1 VSTRFL
7 SSNPQDLQVTS
18 VLADAAKGGW
28 EIQIESYQDTDMIAK
43 WQAVVLMLRL
53 YTPSGWDEEEREV
66 FVGHALP
73 LGFSFDMPFST
84 ARFNAA
90 TSNRFLE
97 NASLQGIG
105 FADQSTTTAP
115 FNDHQILNMRIGHII
130 KHIVENHCNISTS
143 THPEGWVDTS
153 DIDVGPPPADPDCS
167 TRVNRYNVRSTNN
180 MWSALQNIARNEFY
194 YIYFDKLNA
203 LHYTSHPMFDAVPP
217 ASVMEFTADFCSG
230 RPTVTPNAEK
240 KVSQVV
246 LGATDADGTVYN
258 SQYPAQPSDEGVP
271 KPLTRCRVSTQARLD
286 ELAQRQYF
294 WETRDWTVQ
303 WPAPG
308 WCGFFFELLDR
319 VKLTYAGTTANGVEI
334 DWTEKY
340 FWVHRIQMNP
350 GPGQT
355 GQTVFTLEEE
365 AW

>member
-1 VSTRFL
+1 MSTRFL
-7 SSNPQDLQVTS
+7 SSNLQDVQVTS

-28 EIQIESYQDTDMIAK
+28 ECQLETYQDTDAIQK
-43 WQAVVLMLRL
+43 WQAIELMLRL

-73 LGFSFDMPFST
+73 LGFNFDMPFST

-105 FADQSTTTAP
+105 FTEQAAP
-115 FNDHQILNMRIGHII
+115 TNDHQITGMRIGHMIE
-130 KHIVENHCNISTS
+130 HIVEHHCNISTS
-143 THPEGWVDTS
+143 VHPEGWVDTG
-153 DIDVGPPPADPDCS
+153 DIDVTNS
-167 TRVNRYNVRSTNN
+167 TRVDRYNIHATNN
-180 MWSALQNIARNEFY
+180 MWSTLQNMARNEFY

-203 LHYTSHPMFDAVPP
+203 LHYISHPMFDAVPP
-217 ASVMEFTADFCSG
+217 VPVMEFTADFCSG
-230 RPTVTPNAEK
+230 SPTVTPRAEK
-240 KVSQVV
+240 KVSQVI

-258 SQYPAQPSDEGVP
+258 SQYPPQPADEGIP
-271 KPLTRCRVSTQARLD
+271 KEMLRCRVGGAGPQARLD
-286 ELAQRQYF
+286 LLARRQYD

-319 VKLTYAGTTANGVEI
+319 VQLTYTGTSYNGVEI

-340 FWVHRIQMNP
+340 FWIHRIQMNP

-355 GQTVFTLEEE
+355 GTTVFTLEEE
-365 AW
+365 PTISPAP